1 AAAAKALHSLV
12 EREPANPAFRQAL
25 AAALRSDGRPA
36 EAAETLRT
44 LETIAPSDP
53 VAWHER
59 AIALDAAGQLEEAM
73 RSERRAVALDPTLP
87 EPHNHLGS
95 LLARR
100 GQDGGG

>member
-1 AAAAKALHSLV
+1 
-12 EREPANPAFRQAL
+12 
-25 AAALRSDGRPA
+25 
-36 EAAETLRT
+36 
-44 LETIAPSDP
+44 

-73 RSERRAVALDPTLP
+73 RSERRAIALDPSLP

-100 GQDGGG
+100 GQHPEALAEFTRRHRARRQ